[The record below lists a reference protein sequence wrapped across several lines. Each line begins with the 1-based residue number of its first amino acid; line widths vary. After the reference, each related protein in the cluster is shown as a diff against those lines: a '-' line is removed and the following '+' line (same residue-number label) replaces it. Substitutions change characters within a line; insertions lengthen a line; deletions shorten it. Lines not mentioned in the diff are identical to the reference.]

1 MFHMFSFFCFLF
13 FVYLIVQPANEYPVL
28 LEHIL
33 QESTTVASLK
43 SEKHVSSCNLNQQT
57 LIALRLLLEPQL
69 LASCWQIIHLNYL
82 SHVNI
87 SYPLPKV
94 HTFESMIFIFAFGG
108 IQVCDRCLEGTLHKK
123 AQNEK
128 HGNKFAKTFLHL
140 HFNQSIIPLSSAP
153 VGAVPGLYP
162 GIMPL

>member
-69 LASCWQIIHLNYL
+69 LASC
-82 SHVNI
+82 
-87 SYPLPKV
+87 
-94 HTFESMIFIFAFGG
+94 
-108 IQVCDRCLEGTLHKK
+108 
-123 AQNEK
+123 
-128 HGNKFAKTFLHL
+128 
-140 HFNQSIIPLSSAP
+140 
-153 VGAVPGLYP
+153 
-162 GIMPL
+162 